1 MMLFKLG
8 TGGKADRTRRQAAGD
23 WYTKVRLAPYDFQKA
38 RLCRD
43 KGTSASWAEMLQAA
57 VDRRAAGEPA
67 DLDTLKNCRG
77 GCASAL
83 SWFRRC
89 PTSAGARSRRT

>member
-43 KGTSASWAEMLQAA
+43 KGTSASWRKCCKRQ
-57 VDRRAAGEPA
+57 
-67 DLDTLKNCRG
+67 
-77 GCASAL
+77 
-83 SWFRRC
+83 
-89 PTSAGARSRRT
+89 